1 MRILRNISLYL
12 VISFTLCILSTA
24 LQSDFLFEYL
34 NESIV
39 GLLIT
44 LLAINTATTGL
55 VASKIQDVIFKHPG
69 IDLTKSIK
77 EMKFSLF
84 EQIILIILC
93 LICLITLDSELI
105 VFPYKVL
112 ALNSLLLAILIYAI
126 DILWDT
132 GKSVFVVIEM
142 LQDMGGSK

>member
-1 MRILRNISLYL
+1 MSSLL
-12 VISFTLCILSTA
+12 D
-24 LQSDFLFEYL
+24 SDFLFQYL
-34 NESIV
+34 NESII

-55 VASKIQDVIFKHPG
+55 VASKIQELIFKYPG
-69 IDLTKSIK
+69 IDLSNSIR

-84 EQIILIILC
+84 EQIVLII
-93 LICLITLDSELI
+93 ICLIGLILFDSKL
-105 VFPYKVL
+105 VYFPYKDLV
-112 ALNSLLLAILIYAI
+112 LNSLLLAILIYDI

-142 LQDMGGSK
+142 LQKMQNKE